1 MLPVRGKR
9 RSHPPACYQSEGR
22 EEATLLHSL
31 PPFFGVLAVVLAY
44 LSPGARDRGRE
55 ERWRGEG
62 RRRGREER
70 KERNSMRTR
79 LILQSSYARLP
90 QECSPATRQR
100 LCKAALRTNNEE
112 DIAVHWPWLIRIISP
127 PWPRGTVEFTTWN
140 HMTLC

>member
-9 RSHPPACYQSEGR
+9 RGHPPACYQSEGR

-31 PPFFGVLAVVLAY
+31 SPFFGVLAVVLAY

-55 ERWRGEG
+55 ERWRGEEGGEGGRRG

-112 DIAVHWPWLIRIISP
+112 DIAVHWP
-127 PWPRGTVEFTTWN
+127 
-140 HMTLC
+140 